1 MIITGAIGDFL
12 ALGFGSQSLMTAIG
26 GASTLAANVG
36 ISHFW
41 LKETVSWLDI
51 TGVGCIIT
59 GAVIVCVYTPGS
71 SPNQDLHSLLE
82 NSGSPQFALYMAT
95 VGVFIAVLVAS
106 IANTS
111 FYKWRKRLINIVMRP
126 LIRQVEEI
134 YSREDELLQRLLEME
149 EAYILLESRV
159 WVQERSAE
167 AVEGQAPKRGLRPA
181 SLSGVGAV
189 RDTAEQR
196 RLALEKRAQRRV
208 DTRRRRG
215 SRALQLGV
223 DGAIAA

>member
-1 MIITGAIGDFL
+1 MSEGDVIGSILSIASSILSNTGINTCKRAHHKINTIKEKTGKDVNYMTSTTWWAGMIMVITGAIGDFL

-111 FYKWRKRLINIVMRP
+111 FYKWRKRLINIVN
-126 LIRQVEEI
+126 LK
-134 YSREDELLQRLLEME
+134 
-149 EAYILLESRV
+149 
-159 WVQERSAE
+159 QE
-167 AVEGQAPKRGLRPA
+167 
-181 SLSGVGAV
+181 SLS
-189 RDTAEQR
+189 
-196 RLALEKRAQRRV
+196 
-208 DTRRRRG
+208 
-215 SRALQLGV
+215 
-223 DGAIAA
+223 I